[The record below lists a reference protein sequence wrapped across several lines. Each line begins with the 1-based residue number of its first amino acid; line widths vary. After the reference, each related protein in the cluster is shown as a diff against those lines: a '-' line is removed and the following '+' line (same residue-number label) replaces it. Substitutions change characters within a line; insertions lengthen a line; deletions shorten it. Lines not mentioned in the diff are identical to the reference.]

1 MNTKIMSAVVATLFL
16 TPVLATASDCGYGN
30 KAMKT
35 AYSPNNQQGGFIQ
48 TMSHAKPSAQ
58 DIVDTAV
65 GAGFNTLAAAVTAA
79 DLVDTLKGD
88 GPFTV
93 FAPTDEAFAKIP
105 ADVLQGLLEDKE
117 ALRKV
122 LLYHVVAGKVEAK
135 DVVTLTSATTA
146 QGSDV
151 MIDTSDGVKI
161 NNANVVKTDIM
172 TSNGIIHVIDTVLMP
187 K

>member
-1 MNTKIMSAVVATLFL
+1 MNTKIMSAVVASLLL

-35 AYSPNNQQGGFIQ
+35 AHSPSNHQGNYIQ
-48 TMSHAKPSAQ
+48 TMSHAKPAAQ

-79 DLVDTLKGD
+79 GLVDTLKGN

-105 ADVLQGLLEDKE
+105 ADTLQGLLADKE
-117 ALRKV
+117 ALRKI

-135 DVVTLTSATTA
+135 DVVTLSSATTA
-146 QGSDV
+146 QGSNV
-151 MIDTSDGVKI
+151 MIDTSNGVKV
-161 NNANVVKTDIM
+161 NGANVLKTDIM
-172 TSNGIIHVIDTVLMP
+172 TSNGIIHVIDTVLIP